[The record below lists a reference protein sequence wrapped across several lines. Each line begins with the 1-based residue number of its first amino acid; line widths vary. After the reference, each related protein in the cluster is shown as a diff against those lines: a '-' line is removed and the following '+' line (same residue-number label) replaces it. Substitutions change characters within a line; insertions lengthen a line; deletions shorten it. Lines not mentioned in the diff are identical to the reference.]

1 MKKAH
6 SLRAFLANA
15 VPELREQPERL
26 KLFVEGGH
34 ILSTGSD
41 SLSFVYRY
49 TLRAVLIDFTADLD
63 VLTVPVLLW
72 CREHEPELLDNKER
86 RENDLRFDVEV
97 LNANAVDLVMQIDLT
112 ERVVVKDEV
121 IDGRTRLTVRHP
133 DEIWS
138 PAPYATG
145 DYALYLGDQIG
156 SEWHTR
162 PQVG

>member
-26 KLFVEGGH
+26 CMFVEGGH
-34 ILSTGSD
+34 IVSTGSD
-41 SLSFVYRY
+41 SLSFAYSY
-49 TLRAVLIDFTADLD
+49 TLRAVLLDFTSDLD
-63 VLTVPVLLW
+63 ILTVPVLLW
-72 CREHEPELLDNKER
+72 LREHEPELLASKER
-86 RENDLRFDVEV
+86 RENGLRFDVEV
-97 LNANAVDLVMQIDLT
+97 VNGNTVDLVVQIDLT
-112 ERVVVKDEV
+112 ERVVVQSEV
-121 IDGRTRLTVRHP
+121 IDQRTRLTVRHP

-145 DYALYLGDQIG
+145 DYALYLGDRIG